1 MYVGM
6 LYLFCLCLFFFFSS
20 RRRHTRCALVTGVQ
34 TCALPI
40 CSDHIAGVINHPKAK
55 KYQHWLNDTKAN
67 PADVEAWIAG
77 AREYPGSWWDDW
89 DKWLSKKSGAKVP
102 ARQPGDGKLKVIE
115 DAPGS
120 FAKKRIVD

>member
-1 MYVGM
+1 M
-6 LYLFCLCLFFFFSS
+6 LAGS
-20 RRRHTRCALVTGVQ
+20 G
-34 TCALPI
+34 
-40 CSDHIAGVINHPKAK
+40 HIAGVINHPKAK

-102 ARQPGDGKLKVIE
+102 ARQPGRSEEHTSELQSLMRISYAVFCLK
-115 DAPGS
+115 
-120 FAKKRIVD
+120 KKKNTKHNDQ